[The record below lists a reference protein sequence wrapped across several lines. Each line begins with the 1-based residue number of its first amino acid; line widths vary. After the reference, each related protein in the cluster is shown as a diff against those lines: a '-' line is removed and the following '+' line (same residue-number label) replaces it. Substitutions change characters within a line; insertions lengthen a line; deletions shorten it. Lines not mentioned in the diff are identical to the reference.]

1 LFIIIFS
8 FQFKPKET
16 FNLKCPSNSIG
27 RKDQSKLR
35 WIFFAIFFFQIYNN
49 LATGNDSCQCVVEL
63 FEKGANGI
71 KVGEIPSCRG
81 ILKIKDP
88 KPWWPYLMTTDEPGN
103 NLIK

>member
-1 LFIIIFS
+1 MELFC
-8 FQFKPKET
+8 
-16 FNLKCPSNSIG
+16 N
-27 RKDQSKLR
+27 
-35 WIFFAIFFFQIYNN
+35 FFFQIENN

-103 NLIK
+103 NNPIK

>member
-1 LFIIIFS
+1 
-8 FQFKPKET
+8 
-16 FNLKCPSNSIG
+16 
-27 RKDQSKLR
+27 
-35 WIFFAIFFFQIYNN
+35 
-49 LATGNDSCQCVVEL
+49 VVEL

-103 NLIK
+103 NNPIK